1 MPPPRYP
8 RWLPTFIGDAMSKLV
23 VRVIRTFGVVGAALA
38 SVPVWAKAT
47 PGIDPTLF
55 SIFLRL
61 FP

>member
-1 MPPPRYP
+1 
-8 RWLPTFIGDAMSKLV
+8 MSKLV